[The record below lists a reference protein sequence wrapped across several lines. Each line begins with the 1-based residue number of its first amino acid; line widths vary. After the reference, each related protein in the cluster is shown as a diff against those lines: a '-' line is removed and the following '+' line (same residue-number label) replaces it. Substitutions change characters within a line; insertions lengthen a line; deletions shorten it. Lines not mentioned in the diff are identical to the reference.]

1 MMDTASGGYPAGD
14 LRASDADRD
23 RVLAELSEHFQA
35 GRLTVEELDERSGR
49 ALQARTGSDLAVL
62 LADLPPGP
70 SRAAASPPAAPAP
83 PASAGPRQS
92 GLPMARIAV
101 LAIVAAVAIAAV
113 SGASHG
119 HHSLAILA
127 PVLIVVFIARRL
139 AGGGW
144 RR

>member
-1 MMDTASGGYPAGD
+1 MTDTASRGYPAGD

-23 RVLAELSEHFQA
+23 RVIAELSKHFQA
-35 GRLTVEELDERSGR
+35 GRLTAEELDERSGQ
-49 ALQARTGSDLAVL
+49 ALRARTGSDLAVL

-70 SRAAASPPAAPAP
+70 SRTDSPPAAPAP
-83 PASAGPRQS
+83 PAGPRQPS

-101 LAIVAAVAIAAV
+101 LAVVAAVAIVVA

-139 AGGGW
+139 AGGAW

>member
-1 MMDTASGGYPAGD
+1 MTDTASGGYPAGD

-70 SRAAASPPAAPAP
+70 SRAAASPPAPAP
-83 PASAGPRQS
+83 PVSAGPRQS

-101 LAIVAAVAIAAV
+101 LALVAAVAIAAV